1 MYENKE
7 SFHLTGSHFLKN
19 LIGTDLPQ
27 LTKLMNL
34 RLLSALR
41 FYLKQNLVDLICV
54 YDIGAGSEAAA
65 VKEFIKPYRKEI
77 FLFAADASYS
87 VLSDLITNNVAGQA
101 IYYDFNYVDS
111 WKQHSKLSNKVH
123 ILTCKNVLHQCI
135 DFTLGISL

>member
-1 MYENKE
+1 M
-7 SFHLTGSHFLKN
+7 KN

-87 VLSDLITNNVAGQA
+87 VLSDLITNNVAGQV

-111 WKQHSKLSNKVH
+111 WKQHS
-123 ILTCKNVLHQCI
+123 I
-135 DFTLGISL
+135 F